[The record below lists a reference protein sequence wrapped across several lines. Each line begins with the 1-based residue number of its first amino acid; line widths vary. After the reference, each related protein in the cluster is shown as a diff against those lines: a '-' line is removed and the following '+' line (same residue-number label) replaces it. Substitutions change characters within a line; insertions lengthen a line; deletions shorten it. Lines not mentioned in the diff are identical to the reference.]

1 MSDAPSPIET
11 DATAFKAR
19 WPFLSPDITDAPQG
33 FVVRHT
39 FGPVS
44 IEFTQPS
51 AVLAGIQLQ
60 DWAMQRA
67 SDSSAKTY
75 EARKAL
81 KEWADTDEKKAWLA
95 GK

>member
-1 MSDAPSPIET
+1 MDAPTSIET
-11 DATAFKAR
+11 EIAAFKAR
-19 WPFLSPDITDAPQG
+19 WPFLAAHLTDTSQG
-33 FVVRHT
+33 FKVSHA

-51 AVLAGIQLQ
+51 AILAGIQLQ

-81 KEWADTDEKKAWLA
+81 KEWADSDEKKAWLA